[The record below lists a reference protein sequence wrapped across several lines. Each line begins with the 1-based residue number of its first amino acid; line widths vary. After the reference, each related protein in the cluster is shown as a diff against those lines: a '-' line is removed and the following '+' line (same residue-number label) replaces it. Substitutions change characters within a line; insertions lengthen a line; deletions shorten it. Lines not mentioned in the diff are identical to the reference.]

1 MGKFEREAKQE
12 TAGILEVGVAI
23 LIVEDWQTRGM
34 LDLFFWFFLVIF
46 SLSGCSSCSCL
57 ACC

>member
-12 TAGILEVGVAI
+12 TAGILEAGVAI

-34 LDLFFWFFLVIF
+34 LDWFFLF
-46 SLSGCSSCSCL
+46 FGHFFLSLVVL
-57 ACC
+57 HAAA

>member
-12 TAGILEVGVAI
+12 MAGILEAGVVI

-34 LDLFFWFFLVIF
+34 LDLFFWFFFVIF
-46 SLSGCSSCSCL
+46 LSLVVL
-57 ACC
+57 HAAA